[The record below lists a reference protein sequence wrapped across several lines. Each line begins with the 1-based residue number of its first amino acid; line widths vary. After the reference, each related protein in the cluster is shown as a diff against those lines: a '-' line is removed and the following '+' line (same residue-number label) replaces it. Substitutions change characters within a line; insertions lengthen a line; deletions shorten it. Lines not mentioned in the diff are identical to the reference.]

1 MHRRV
6 TMRHMTHVPDV
17 ENYANDALERVV
29 DALRDEK
36 EPIYLDFIIEPGR
49 PHAHH
54 QVELLIKSPN
64 YSIVYKEEGPHV
76 FQLIDR
82 ACDMAY
88 RKIHEEK
95 KKHVK
100 ARKKGKTDSYKG
112 A

>member
-1 MHRRV
+1 MDRRI
-6 TMRHMTHVPDV
+6 TMRHMDHVPDV
-17 ENYANDALERVV
+17 ENYANDALDRVA
-29 DALRDEK
+29 DALENEK
-36 EPIYLDFIIEPGR
+36 EPIYIYLTIDPGR

-64 YSIVYKEEGPHV
+64 YNIVYKQEGPHV

-88 RKIHEEK
+88 RKIHEE
-95 KKHVK
+95 
-100 ARKKGKTDSYKG
+100 RKKQVKNRKNGKNDSYKG